1 MCSNSSKQWV
11 TVRFLASQTASAH
24 HTASPIFPVCSYL
37 IKEQKNSPR
46 RLGINL
52 TEPTVQIFF
61 KPACYPLTFSFLN
74 VQGNVNNHRLYN
86 LLDVYLNIIT
96 KKYNMSYC
104 TDLQTVQKRKTIS
117 SALHT
122 HTCWLLSFFC
132 AQRQRAFH
140 FIIRFNCNRIQSRLS
155 KLLKIKINEDTLRQV
170 NQCVFVWEDIHRIN
184 YANNY

>member
-86 LLDVYLNIIT
+86 LLDVYLNTIT

-104 TDLQTVQKRKTIS
+104 TDLQTVQKRKRLYPQPCTHIPADSCPSSVLKDSARFIS
-117 SALHT
+117 SSDST
-122 HTCWLLSFFC
+122 VTEYRVVYPSC
-132 AQRQRAFH
+132 
-140 FIIRFNCNRIQSRLS
+140 
-155 KLLKIKINEDTLRQV
+155 
-170 NQCVFVWEDIHRIN
+170 
-184 YANNY
+184 